1 MRETDS
7 FPTIAA
13 TLIAGVFMFALILI
27 APGLAL
33 ADGVSLRPR
42 SSAPPPL
49 DLRAHLDDAD
59 EIATLDAVHTA
70 LSQVADGS
78 AYVWHRG
85 NGRISA
91 VMQPVRS
98 FKTPV
103 GQVCRQL
110 SLMFMSGQHS
120 RTTEGVA
127 CRLPDGRWQLDG

>member
-1 MRETDS
+1 MRETNCFS
-7 FPTIAA
+7 TIAA
-13 TLIAGVFMFALILI
+13 TLIAGFFMFALILL

-33 ADGVSLRPR
+33 AEEASIR
-42 SSAPPPL
+42 SHSIPPQN
-49 DLRAHLDDAD
+49 DLRRYLDDSD
-59 EIATLDAVHTA
+59 EIATLDAIHTA

-91 VMQPVRS
+91 VMQPIRS
-98 FKTPV
+98 FKSPV

-120 RTTEGVA
+120 RKTEGVA
-127 CRLPDGRWQLDG
+127 CRLADGRWQLDG